1 MLRDFLIWCFS
12 IPSRMLT
19 RTISFATV
27 RMKPLPPSN
36 AEQDAVRDAV
46 TLAQHYRPRL
56 IRYFLRRMDSKEDAE
71 DLAQET
77 LVRMMRDPQAVT
89 VVNVEAYLL
98 TIAGNLLRDRFRRD
112 RSRYASQHVPYDE
125 EVEGWQA
132 EVIGS
137 ERVYE
142 DRERLR
148 AFLKALD
155 ELPPRCQQVFLL
167 QRYDGLTY
175 SAIARQLGISESA
188 VEKHMMR
195 ALLHFDTR
203 LESP

>member
-1 MLRDFLIWCFS
+1 MN
-12 IPSRMLT
+12 
-19 RTISFATV
+19 
-27 RMKPLPPSN
+27 PLPPSSAEPGAARN
-36 AEQDAVRDAV
+36 AAS
-46 TLAQHYRPRL
+46 LAQHYRPRL
-56 IRYFLRRMDSKEDAE
+56 IRYFLRRLDSREDAE
-71 DLAQET
+71 DLTQET
-77 LVRMMRDPQAVT
+77 LVRMMRDPQALT
-89 VVNVEAYLL
+89 VVNVEAYLM

-112 RSRYASQHVPYDE
+112 RSHHVGQHVPYDE
-125 EVEGWQA
+125 DIEGWQA

-142 DRERLR
+142 DRKRLR
-148 AFLKALD
+148 AFLEALD

-167 QRYDGLTY
+167 QRYEGLTY

-195 ALLHFDTR
+195 ALLHFDAR

>member
-1 MLRDFLIWCFS
+1 MN
-12 IPSRMLT
+12 
-19 RTISFATV
+19 
-27 RMKPLPPSN
+27 PLPPSN
-36 AEQDAVRDAV
+36 EDPDAARDAAS
-46 TLAQHYRPRL
+46 LAQHYRPRL
-56 IRYFLRRMDSKEDAE
+56 IRYFLRRLDSREDAE
-71 DLAQET
+71 DLTQET
-77 LVRMMRDPQAVT
+77 LVRMMRDPQALT

-112 RSRYASQHVPYDE
+112 QTRHVDQHVPYDE
-125 EVEGWQA
+125 ETAAWQA
-132 EVIGS
+132 EAIGS

-175 SAIARQLGISESA
+175 SAIARRLGVSESA

-195 ALLHFDTR
+195 ALLHFNTR
-203 LESP
+203 LELS